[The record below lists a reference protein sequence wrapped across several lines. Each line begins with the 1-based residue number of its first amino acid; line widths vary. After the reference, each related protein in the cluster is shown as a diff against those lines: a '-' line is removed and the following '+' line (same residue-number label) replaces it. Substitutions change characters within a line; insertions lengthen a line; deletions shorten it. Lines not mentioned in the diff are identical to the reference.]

1 MDNSQEPTGMCV
13 NKEQP
18 HSHQAIE
25 EQGNETYPI
34 LDTDGVTQIV

>member
-1 MDNSQEPTGMCV
+1 MFV

-18 HSHQAIE
+18 HFHQAIE
-25 EQGNETYPI
+25 EQHNETDPI